1 MKHCHISILCNELP
15 FLKEKLPFLYKHFN
29 QLIFVDYDII
39 NKKNSS
45 DGSTEFIETYPDSE
59 NKIILIKNFDPS
71 KINYYHGE
79 SFIEKQKMFAAASK
93 FVLDDIDVVWAT
105 DLDEFF
111 KTKLIKEVEE
121 LFNKDPDLASIDL
134 PHRIF
139 VYNQYNYYNKSDFYI
154 APRITRH
161 KKNFIYGHCDF
172 QRYGKTIKYT
182 ARVLYHF
189 AFVGFNRCSFKFD
202 KVYKN
207 RNFDHQKWL
216 NIYLSALKKQQKYI
230 RLTHSN
236 THLGLVSQPY
246 NGDYP
251 AYLNIENMCK
261 ELNICKELNT

>member
-15 FLKEKLPFLYKHFN
+15 FLKEKLPFLYQHFA

-39 NKKNSS
+39 KKTNSS
-45 DGSTEFIETYPDSE
+45 DGSTEFIETYPDPD
-59 NKIILIKNFDPS
+59 NKITLMKNFDPS

-111 KTKLIKEVEE
+111 KTELIKEVEE
-121 LFNKDPDLASIDL
+121 LYNKYPDLTSIDL

-139 VYNQYNYYNKSDFYI
+139 VYNQYNYYKKSDFYI

-172 QRYGKTIKYT
+172 HMYGKTIKYT
-182 ARVLYHF
+182 AHVLYHF
-189 AFVGFNRCSFKFD
+189 AFVGFNRCLFKFD
-202 KVYKN
+202 KIYNN
-207 RNFDHQKWL
+207 RNFDHKKWL

-236 THLGLVSQPY
+236 THLGLISQPY
-246 NGDYP
+246 NGEYP
-251 AYLNIENMCK
+251 EYLNVENMCK
-261 ELNICKELNT
+261 ELNKLEN